1 MEEIKRVCP
10 KCGMPLVEDSN
21 YCMNCCETMDLPKTP
36 EEKEAERSNASKYVN
51 AEAILRE
58 KIALQRRER
67 HNRSVFARG
76 GTSSMLLVMIG
87 TLLGVTLGVLFL
99 SWCFKPREKTV
110 VLERKEPVTFFAG
123 VEWVDPPSD
132 EPAPLTP
139 EDLAKQKS
147 SDRPREG
154 EKKEEEGYLFHC
166 KLTIQA
172 RGDKVLSIV
181 EENVWDIS
189 KVKPES
195 VDHVV
200 NALNFQAE
208 PYQFSELV
216 LWEVI
221 REEDRVIVRKSYE
234 GLENE
239 ETMQALVEEGVLDAS
254 WVEELRGKKRVSLQ
268 IMYAKLKLVG
278 WKLEGAEEEER
289 MLEDVGPS
297 GQQTRKSEESGN
309 DEEPQGAKEP
319 AWKNL
324 AGDESAAGE

>member
-1 MEEIKRVCP
+1 
-10 KCGMPLVEDSN
+10 
-21 YCMNCCETMDLPKTP
+21 
-36 EEKEAERSNASKYVN
+36 
-51 AEAILRE
+51 
-58 KIALQRRER
+58 
-67 HNRSVFARG
+67 
-76 GTSSMLLVMIG
+76 
-87 TLLGVTLGVLFL
+87 
-99 SWCFKPREKTV
+99 
-110 VLERKEPVTFFAG
+110 
-123 VEWVDPPSD
+123 
-132 EPAPLTP
+132 
-139 EDLAKQKS
+139 
-147 SDRPREG
+147 
-154 EKKEEEGYLFHC
+154 
-166 KLTIQA
+166 
-172 RGDKVLSIV
+172 
-181 EENVWDIS
+181 
-189 KVKPES
+189 
-195 VDHVV
+195 V

-208 PYQFSELV
+208 PYQFSELI